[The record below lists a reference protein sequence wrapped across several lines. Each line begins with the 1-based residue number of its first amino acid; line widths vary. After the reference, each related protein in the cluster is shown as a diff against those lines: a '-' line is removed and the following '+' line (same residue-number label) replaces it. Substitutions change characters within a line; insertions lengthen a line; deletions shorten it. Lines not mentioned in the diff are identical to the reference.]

1 MAAALHP
8 DVRNVMPPL
17 ELSRRE
23 LVVTALA
30 SGFALA
36 VRPVNA
42 QTVVSTDSAGLTA
55 GEIKIPTKDVEL
67 PGYRAMPARGSGF
80 PTVLVVQEVFGV
92 HEHIKDLCRRLA
104 KLGYFAVTAE
114 LYARQG
120 DVHNITDI
128 KALMPIVQQVPD
140 AQVMSDLDACV
151 SYARASGNAN
161 TSKLA
166 VTGFCWGGRIV
177 WLYAAH
183 NPDLKAAAAWYGRLV
198 GAPTELQPR
207 NPIDVAG
214 ELKAPVIAFYG
225 GKDRGITPESIEQMR
240 GALENARLKNELVVF
255 PDAEHGFN
263 ADYRPSYNA
272 EDAKAAWGQM
282 LGWFKQF
289 GAA

>member
-1 MAAALHP
+1 MASNFHP

-17 ELSRRE
+17 EFSRRE

-42 QTVVSTDSAGLTA
+42 QTVITTDSAGLTA

-67 PGYRAMPARGSGF
+67 PGYRAMPGRGSGF

-104 KLGYFAVTAE
+104 KLGYFAISAE

-120 DVHNITDI
+120 DVHNVTDI

-151 SYARASGNAN
+151 AYARASGKAN
-161 TSKLA
+161 SGKLA
-166 VTGFCWGGRIV
+166 ITGFCWGGRIV

-183 NPDLKAAAAWYGRLV
+183 NPELKAGAAWYGRLV
-198 GAPTELQPR
+198 GDPTELQPR
-207 NPIDVAG
+207 NPIDIAG

-225 GKDRGITPESIEQMR
+225 GKDRGITSESIERMR
-240 GALENARLKNELVVF
+240 GALENSKFKHELAVF

-263 ADYRPSYNA
+263 ADYRPSYNP
-272 EDAKAAWGQM
+272 EDAKAAWQQM

>member
-1 MAAALHP
+1 MLAKLHP
-8 DVRNVMPPL
+8 DVRNVTPPL
-17 ELSRRE
+17 ELSRRQ

-36 VRPVNA
+36 VRPVSA
-42 QTVVSTDSAGLTA
+42 QSVISTDSRGLVA
-55 GEIKIPTKDVEL
+55 GEIKIPTADVQL
-67 PGYRAMPARGSGF
+67 PGYRAMPAQGSGF

-104 KLGYFAVTAE
+104 KLGYFAISAE

-120 DVHNITDI
+120 DVHNVSDL

-151 SYARASGNAN
+151 AYARSSGKAN
-161 TSKLA
+161 SSKLA
-166 VTGFCWGGRIV
+166 ITGFCWGGRIV

-183 NPDLKAAAAWYGRLV
+183 NPQLKAGAAWYGRLV
-198 GAPTELQPR
+198 GDATELQPHY
-207 NPIDVAG
+207 PLDLAG

-225 GKDRGITPESIEQMR
+225 GKDHGITGESIEQMR
-240 GALENARLKNELVVF
+240 AALENSKSKSELVVF

-272 EDAKAAWGQM
+272 EDAKAAWSQM

>member
-1 MAAALHP
+1 MGTCLHP
-8 DVRNVMPPL
+8 DVRNVLPPL

-42 QTVVSTDSAGLTA
+42 QSVITTDSAGLTA
-55 GEIKIPTKDVEL
+55 GEIRIPTKDVEL
-67 PGYRAMPARGSGF
+67 PGYRAMPAKGSGF

-92 HEHIKDLCRRLA
+92 HEHIRDLCRRLA
-104 KLGYFAVTAE
+104 KQGYFAISAE

-120 DVHNITDI
+120 DVHNLSDI

-151 SYARASGNAN
+151 ACARASGKAN
-161 TSKLA
+161 TSRLA
-166 VTGFCWGGRIV
+166 ITGFCWGGRIV

-183 NPDLKAAAAWYGRLV
+183 NPELKAGAAWYGRLI
-198 GAPTELQPR
+198 GDATELQPR
-207 NPIDVAG
+207 NPIDIVA

-240 GALENARLKNELVVF
+240 AALENSKLKNELVVF

-272 EDAKAAWGQM
+272 EDAKAAWSQM
-282 LGWFKQF
+282 LGWFRQF

>member
-1 MAAALHP
+1 MGTEFHP

-36 VRPVNA
+36 VQPVKA
-42 QTVVSTDSAGLTA
+42 QSVITTDSAGLSA
-55 GEIKIPTKDVEL
+55 GEIKIPTNDVQL

-104 KLGYFAVTAE
+104 KLGYFAVSAE

-120 DVHNITDI
+120 DVHNLADI
-128 KALMPIVQQVPD
+128 KALMAIVQQVPD

-151 SYARASGNAN
+151 AYARASGKADVG
-161 TSKLA
+161 KLA
-166 VTGFCWGGRIV
+166 ITGFCWGGRIV

-183 NPDLKAAAAWYGRLV
+183 NPQLKAGAAWYGRLV
-198 GAPTELQPR
+198 GDPSALQPR
-207 NPIDVAG
+207 YPVDVAT

-240 GALENARLKNELVVF
+240 AALENSKFKNELVVF

-263 ADYRPSYNA
+263 ADYRASYNA
-272 EDAKAAWGQM
+272 EDAKAAWSQM

-289 GAA
+289 GAT

>member
-1 MAAALHP
+1 MSANLHP
-8 DVRNVMPPL
+8 DVRMVMPRL

-36 VRPVNA
+36 AQPVTA
-42 QTVVSTDSAGLTA
+42 QSVITTDSTGLVA
-55 GEIKIPTKDVEL
+55 GEVKIPTGNVQL
-67 PGYRAMPARGSGF
+67 PGYRAMPAKGHDF

-92 HEHIKDLCRRLA
+92 HEHIKDLCRRFA
-104 KLGYFAVTAE
+104 KLGYFALSAE

-120 DVHNITDI
+120 DVHNLTDI

-140 AQVMSDLDACV
+140 AQVLSDLDACV
-151 SYARASGNAN
+151 AYAHASGKAN

-166 VTGFCWGGRIV
+166 ITGFCWGGRIV

-183 NPDLKAAAAWYGRLV
+183 NPQLKAGAAWYGRLI
-198 GAPTELQPR
+198 GDPTELQPR
-207 NPIDVAG
+207 NPIDVVG

-225 GKDRGITPESIEQMR
+225 GKDRGITQESVAQMR
-240 GALENARLKNELVVF
+240 AALENENFKNELVVF

-272 EDAKAAWGQM
+272 EDAKAAWSQM
-282 LGWFKQF
+282 LAWFRQF

>member
-1 MAAALHP
+1 MAAVLHP
-8 DVRNVMPPL
+8 DVRNVMLPL

-23 LVVTALA
+23 LVVAALA

-55 GEIKIPTKDVEL
+55 GEIRVPTKDVEL

-104 KLGYFAVTAE
+104 KLGYFAVTVE

-151 SYARASGNAN
+151 SYARASGKAN

-166 VTGFCWGGRIV
+166 ATGFCWGGRII

-183 NPDLKAAAAWYGRLV
+183 NPDLKGAAAWYGRLI

-240 GALENARLKNELVVF
+240 GALENARLRNELAVF